1 MIDSKKVVDAALAL
15 SPQDVDALE
24 VLLARR
30 DHAIKANPALQDDLE
45 LDPAYATETMGI
57 ESLKAHARSLVNLW
71 NKNLY
76 DLACAAGTSES
87 KERKDLLDA
96 LRVGDAAVIG
106 AVVAALLAMNLAA
119 PLAAVLAPILVK
131 RFIMPAK
138 DELCA
143 AWGES
148 IKGA

>member
-1 MIDSKKVVDAALAL
+1 MTDPKKVIEAALAL
-15 SPQDVDALE
+15 NAKNEDELE

-30 DHAIKANPALQDDLE
+30 SQAIKANPALRDELN

-57 ESLKAHARSLVNLW
+57 ESLQAHALSLVNTW

-76 DLACAAGTSES
+76 ELACAAGTSES
-87 KERKDLLDA
+87 KERKDLLEA
-96 LRVGDAAVIG
+96 LHVGDAAVIG
-106 AVVAALLAMNLAA
+106 VVAAALLAMNLAA

-138 DELCA
+138 DELCS
-143 AWGES
+143 AWGEA